1 MSSSRLL
8 DTGLLPCFPVE
19 MQDVVV
25 FVFAWVKRVDVHFR
39 TLGYFWRGNV
49 LL

>member
-1 MSSSRLL
+1 MISSLSSLL
-8 DTGLLPCFPVE
+8 IYYLVYPVE

-25 FVFAWVKRVDVHFR
+25 FVFAWVPRVDVRSR